1 MPNTALDTLK
11 EAILLERRGYAFYRQ
26 VAAQTSHEAVREFFE
41 TMAAEELQH
50 MQVLSEQYK
59 SVASG
64 GGIAALDPRRTDGKP
79 LADVVLNAELKQ
91 RIAAADFEA
100 AAISAAVLME
110 ERAIAVYGARAE
122 ASADPDE
129 KALFEWLV
137 RWEQGHLS
145 FLAGL
150 DREIKERIW
159 NDQQFWPF

>member
-1 MPNTALDTLK
+1 MPNTPLDVLK
-11 EAILLERRGYAFYRQ
+11 EAILLERRGQAFYLQ

-50 MQVLSEQYK
+50 MQILGENYK
-59 SVASG
+59 TVASG
-64 GGIAALDPRRTDGKP
+64 AGFAALDARQASGRP
-79 LADVVLNAELKQ
+79 LADVVLSTELKA
-91 RIAAADFEA
+91 RIAGADFEA

-110 ERAIAVYGARAE
+110 ERAISVYGARA
-122 ASADPDE
+122 AAATDSNE
-129 KALFEWLV
+129 KALYEWLV

-159 NDQQFWPF
+159 NDRQFWPF